1 MMNGQM
7 MQGMQGMHGH
17 MMGGMG
23 MGWLWLQM
31 LFVLLGLAAVVALPW
46 VLLRRVD
53 RQATGIAVLKRRLA
67 AGEISTEEY
76 TEKLALLKQ

>member
-1 MMNGQM
+1 
-7 MQGMQGMHGH
+7 
-17 MMGGMG
+17 

-76 TEKLALLKQ
+76 TERLALLKQ